1 MGICPSRRRAETA
14 GPDEDD
20 SADAVELRRR
30 QALEDREVPE
40 ELLRLPRAPLYD
52 DEGFALSPGGRNRRP
67 STYDHDVLAQEG
79 Q

>member
-14 GPDEDD
+14 HPDEDG

-40 ELLRLPRAPLYD
+40 ELQRLPKAPRYD

-67 STYDHDVLAQEG
+67 STYDYEELVQVG